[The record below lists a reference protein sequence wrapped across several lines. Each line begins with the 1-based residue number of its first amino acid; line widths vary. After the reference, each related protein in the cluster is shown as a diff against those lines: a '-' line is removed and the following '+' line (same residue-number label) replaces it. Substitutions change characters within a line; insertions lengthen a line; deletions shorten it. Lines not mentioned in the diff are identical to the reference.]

1 MITILCGEDD
11 FSIHQALVE
20 MKLKFDSLDSGNW
33 IELKVPDVTSDQI
46 IMSCSTISLFG
57 EKRNVIVRGL
67 IGLFDSSKIK
77 LANWQNLLTLLRSLP
92 DSVDLIFVDG
102 TLKASNSFLKE
113 IKDITSIKQ
122 FPVLKG
128 SKLSECVN
136 NKAKHLG
143 LNFRPG
149 DIQFFLK
156 TAGTNLWVLSN
167 ELEKLS
173 IYTIGRQV
181 QQKDIVD
188 LVSDQDD
195 SVIFAIF
202 DSIIKSDISRA
213 LNIVSKLIQSGG
225 SSISVILTI
234 HRQLRRVVIAR
245 DLLKSGVRQNQ
256 IGAILKLREYPL
268 KKTLEQ
274 LAFFSENDVKRWYSA
289 LHEIDNKIKRTDL
302 SSLQALDYFITQ
314 LCYKRIS

>member
-20 MKLKFDSLDSGNW
+20 MKLKFDSIDSGNW

-46 IMSCSTISLFG
+46 ITSCSTISLFG

-67 IGLFDSSKIK
+67 IGLFDSNKIK

-92 DSVDLIFVDG
+92 DSVNLIFIDG
-102 TLKASNSFLKE
+102 ALKKSNSFIKE

-122 FPVLKG
+122 FPILKG
-128 SKLSECVN
+128 SKLSDWVN
-136 NKAKHLG
+136 NQVKCLG
-143 LNFRPG
+143 LNFRSG
-149 DIQFFLK
+149 DLPFFLK
-156 TAGTNLWVLSN
+156 RAGSNLWILSN

-173 IYTIGRQV
+173 IYTMGRQV
-181 QQKDIVD
+181 EQKDIVD

-202 DSIIKSDISRA
+202 DSIIKSDITRA
-213 LNIVSKLIQSGG
+213 LNIVSTLIQSGG
-225 SSISVILTI
+225 STISIILTI
-234 HRQLRRVVIAR
+234 HRQLRRLVIAR
-245 DLLKSGVRQNQ
+245 DLLDSGIRQKQ
-256 IGAILKLREYPL
+256 IGTILKLSEYPL

-274 LAFFSENDVKRWYSA
+274 LRSFSENDVKRWYAA
-289 LHEIDNKIKRTDL
+289 LYEIDSKIKGTDI

-314 LCYKRIS
+314 LCYKRKD

>member
-1 MITILCGEDD
+1 M
-11 FSIHQALVE
+11 
-20 MKLKFDSLDSGNW
+20 
-33 IELKVPDVTSDQI
+33 
-46 IMSCSTISLFG
+46 
-57 EKRNVIVRGL
+57 
-67 IGLFDSSKIK
+67 
-77 LANWQNLLTLLRSLP
+77 
-92 DSVDLIFVDG
+92 
-102 TLKASNSFLKE
+102 
-113 IKDITSIKQ
+113 
-122 FPVLKG
+122 
-128 SKLSECVN
+128 
-136 NKAKHLG
+136 
-143 LNFRPG
+143 
-149 DIQFFLK
+149 
-156 TAGTNLWVLSN
+156 
-167 ELEKLS
+167 
-173 IYTIGRQV
+173 

-274 LAFFSENDVKRWYSA
+274 LAFFSENDVKRLYSA